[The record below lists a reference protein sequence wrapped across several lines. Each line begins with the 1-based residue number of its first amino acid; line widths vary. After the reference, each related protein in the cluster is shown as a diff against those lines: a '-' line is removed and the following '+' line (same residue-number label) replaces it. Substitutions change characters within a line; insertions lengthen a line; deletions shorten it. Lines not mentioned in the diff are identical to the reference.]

1 MVRHD
6 DRLSIFL
13 IPVLPQIHRVAH
25 NREMLVPNARTQK
38 QNPAPDLPPSAPT
51 SALLDWYD
59 KHARTLPW
67 RTTGGRRA
75 DPYAVWLSEI
85 MLQQTTVEAV
95 KPYFARFL
103 ARWPDVAALA
113 AAEEA
118 ELLTAWAG
126 LGYYAR
132 ARNLHACAKVIM
144 AEHGGVFP
152 NYEAGLRSLPG
163 IGAYTAAAIAAI
175 AFGERALVVDGNVER
190 VITRLYAIA
199 TPLPKAKAEIRA
211 RLDPLTPEHR
221 PGDFAQA
228 MMDLGATICT
238 PRNPLCSL
246 CPLRPFCAAQKAG
259 TMLDFP
265 VKPAKKP
272 RPVRFG
278 TAFVVRDSSDA
289 LLLRTRPAK
298 GLLGGMSEVP
308 TSPWEEAGAT
318 SPFKPPLESSW
329 QVLNAPVIHV
339 FTHFELRLG
348 VQVARVPA
356 GTIAPFGMRWVGNA
370 ALAGEPLPTLMRK
383 VIAAAT
389 PPMQNS

>member
-1 MVRHD
+1 
-6 DRLSIFL
+6 
-13 IPVLPQIHRVAH
+13 
-25 NREMLVPNARTQK
+25 MLVPNARTQK
-38 QNPAPDLPPSAPT
+38 QNPAPDLPLSSPT

-59 KHARTLPW
+59 GHARTLPW

-113 AAEEA
+113 GAEEA

-132 ARNLHACAKVIM
+132 ARNLHACAKVVM
-144 AEHGGVFP
+144 ANHGGVFP
-152 NYEAGLRSLPG
+152 THEAGLRSLPG

-175 AFGERALVVDGNVER
+175 AFGERAVVVDGNVER

-199 TPLPKAKAEIRA
+199 TPLPKAKDEIRA
-211 RLDPLTPEHR
+211 RLDPLTPAQR

-238 PRNPLCSL
+238 PRNPVCAL

-278 TAFVVRDSSDA
+278 TAFVVQDSMGA
-289 LLLRTRPAK
+289 ILLRTRPAK

-308 TSPWEEAGAT
+308 TSAWVEGDAP
-318 SPFKPPLESSW
+318 SPVTPPLTASW
-329 QVLNAPVIHV
+329 RALNTAVIHV
-339 FTHFELRLG
+339 FTHFELRLSI
-348 VQVARVPA
+348 QVAHVPA
-356 GTIAPFGMRWVGNA
+356 GTPAPVGMRWVREA

-383 VIAAAT
+383 VIAAAEGRG
-389 PPMQNS
+389 

>member
-1 MVRHD
+1 MVPHA
-6 DRLSIFL
+6 S
-13 IPVLPQIHRVAH
+13 PEAQ
-25 NREMLVPNARTQK
+25 
-38 QNPAPDLPPSAPT
+38 
-51 SALLDWYD
+51 ALLDWYD
-59 KHARTLPW
+59 RHARTLPW
-67 RTTGGRRA
+67 RAQAGQKA

-103 ARWPDVAALA
+103 TRWPDIAALA
-113 AAEEA
+113 GAEEA

-132 ARNLHACAKVIM
+132 ARNLHACAKVIL

-152 NYEAGLRSLPG
+152 AHEAGLRSLPG

-175 AFGERALVVDGNVER
+175 AFGERAVVVDGNVER
-190 VITRLYAIA
+190 VITRLYAIK
-199 TPLPKAKAEIRA
+199 TPLPKAKDEIRA
-211 RLDPLTPEHR
+211 RLDPLTPAQR

-238 PRNPLCSL
+238 PRNPVCSL

-278 TAFVVRDSSDA
+278 TAFVARDGA
-289 LLLRTRPAK
+289 GAILLRTRPAK

-308 TSPWEEAGAT
+308 TSDWIEGEA
-318 SPFKPPLESSW
+318 SLLVNPPLVASW
-329 QVLNAPVIHV
+329 TARNTPVIHV
-339 FTHFELRLG
+339 FTHFELRLSI
-348 VQVARVPA
+348 QVAHVPA
-356 GTIAPFGMRWVGNA
+356 GTPAPAGTRWIARA
-370 ALAGEPLPTLMRK
+370 ALAQEPLPTLMRK
-383 VIAAAT
+383 VITAAE
-389 PPMQNS
+389 